1 MKQRKVKKCLAAILA
16 ASMMV
21 TGIPWQGVLTKA
33 EIKEKLEQES
43 VLERAENKT
52 VFDLG
57 DGRKKVVFYG
67 DNVRYENEEG
77 NLTDYDASL
86 VPIEKENSENNVS
99 LEGYAYENK
108 AGDSKQYFPDKISE
122 ETPILMEKNQKSI
135 SFYPTEES
143 NTETEELNQ
152 EEENLESISVDETE
166 ANVQIEKEEL
176 EDAYGEVTE
185 QPVKAVY
192 EENVLEHTLEYVSCD
207 KGIKETV
214 IFKQIP
220 EQESFTWEFH
230 LEGLDIAKNET
241 DEGFTF
247 YDKDTG
253 EIAGGIDAPE
263 MNDAT
268 GDAYSDAVTCE
279 LKEKEGEPDTWLLTM
294 TPDREYL
301 TSESRVY
308 PVYLDPTVSW
318 TGSNKMYD
326 VYVCNG
332 SYANTNFY
340 NSGIKVLASGNSSQ
354 GLFRTYMQF
363 FDLGSES
370 RGKYVESAKLDLYE
384 GGDCKGGVNVEAYR
398 VKQNWKPAE
407 ITWNKKPASDETQKY
422 TTIKTEGKAGTKH
435 VLDLTQYVREI
446 ATSKYVN
453 CGIMLR
459 TKSETKA
466 GNFTQFYNSKYAT
479 AAKRPKLTVVYYA
492 APTKPETVT
501 TTKRYYKP
509 GEAIQVNWSGITSKA
524 LARVEYR
531 IVTQNDAT
539 GAETG
544 VVYDYGAARSLGKTA
559 AGTAVTIPGS
569 NTWTDHCLK
578 IFLRGV
584 DESGLSGGNKGY
596 VCHIDGTPPVVGSVS
611 ISPSSYTTRQNP
623 ILAWS
628 SVSDKHLKCV
638 QYQVNGNG
646 YTDIGGETATS
657 GTVELSEDDFPN
669 TGIYSVQVRAIDKAG
684 NISAVKTVNYY
695 VDQTGPS
702 GMVSMEPE
710 AGKWTET
717 APAVKFNNVADADAG
732 MNPAK
737 VQYSIVKEGEKAGSF
752 KNVSDFKLTASTS
765 PYAGSFQLLE
775 EDRNLPDGKYTV
787 YVRFQ
792 DNLGNTST
800 KQLAYYKDKDK
811 PDGKISFSKPAESL
825 SGTVQITSD
834 MTDGNGSGIKSSS
847 LRVKKENG
855 TIVETIYDNF
865 TTSSVTR
872 AFDTTNLKNGKYNA
886 ELTIEDVAGHKS
898 VITKAI
904 QIKNALPSPTLSG
917 SYDNVNHG
925 KISWKVKQKE
935 GNTVKYIEYK
945 MEGQSEWT
953 RVGSS
958 AKEEGTF
965 EVTLPKDPGVYTFYV
980 RAVNED
986 DIPGKEGT
994 VQCIFDNEKPVVEIQ
1009 SVRGGLI
1016 RGSIKDTYLK
1026 NWKIEV
1032 KEKAQSVEKYHQ
1044 IATGTGQINSGLI
1057 KKIVFNPR
1065 EYQTGITYDFKLTA
1079 YDRAGNS
1086 SSTEISHTITKEDN
1100 GIKLIDPIYTVKRP
1114 YYQENAGENFLLPE
1128 NTNYLEIE
1136 DTEEKIKDADW
1147 YIDGKKIEKDS
1158 QNSPNITVLDF
1169 YKMKEKYKDQKK
1181 HELVARIKGADGNV
1195 TYSVTKAQGAEQ
1207 EEIVSDVSYSSFEK
1221 TLIFDNAVS
1230 DFCLEEEAF
1239 FPYGSQ
1245 LVYQIRSEDSDWITI
1260 EPSKKYMVSELFPG
1274 LLYTSQLILKVNF
1287 ISTARDCPTLRRL
1300 TFHGDSLLPET
1311 FELSEMDNY
1320 VPSYVSAVSKINYK
1334 TYLTWSR
1341 EKERDQKDYTKEK
1354 EVEIPDDVT
1363 YEVYRATTKEMLE
1376 NQTKAE
1382 VSGIKADYLTEI
1394 NINYG
1399 KEFYY
1404 RIRAVREKTENGT
1417 KKKEYS
1423 SFSPIFSVKVADGDE
1438 YVKCLGDKDYWFYE
1452 DFSTPNGN
1460 GKIEIS
1466 RGNFYYGQTEAVIP
1480 NNNMPVE
1487 ISRAYN
1493 NQASSTSSLGIGWN
1507 NSYDLE
1513 LLNINESD
1521 QLTDQKALK
1530 DATGTIFLFDK
1541 NPDGSYASSM
1551 GKYITLKEEQ
1561 KKETIKIPARNGN
1574 PAVETTVESMYT
1586 MLTKDN
1592 EEYRFNAGGQL
1603 VYEKEPNGSFIL
1615 PEYDSK
1621 HGRLL
1626 KLTTNQNL
1634 VTKFTYADNAA
1645 AITEELVK
1653 KAVADVKQTDK
1664 KQVISMGTVAKK
1676 VTRSP
1681 GSQNGSEVTIEK
1693 AAENMALVR
1702 SVILPDNSIIK
1713 YQYNDKN
1720 LLTSVEHME
1729 NILGKKKVVYRYSYD
1744 ENDNLNKIYD
1754 ALGNEYRLE
1763 YTEDRVTNA
1772 YYPKVEEQEES
1783 LRFTYGSI
1791 QEGDMVYQT
1800 TVQRGLNGVYGVED
1814 LYKSSRNGNVLY
1826 TKDSQGVETTYSYE
1840 DNMLKTT
1847 SMKSEYQEIEGDS
1860 IVTKNGVRSSS
1871 TSYDKK
1877 QNNNPVLEKDEDGNT
1892 TAYEYND
1899 KRNELVDDQPT
1910 RIIENSDDVITSDC
1924 TYEYDEYGNETLES
1938 DSVTG
1943 DSTQTVYYGADSE
1956 FAGEVKE
1963 IITKHEVIS
1972 EEGEENY
1979 QIDSQKFEYAFDNNT
1994 GIRTIKVIEQK
2005 EGKNITSIQKI
2016 DRTGNTLYSDDG
2028 LGTVVSHEYDYFGR
2042 AIKNSYIEGNITSS
2056 EEMEYDD
2063 NGNLLRKKEKDGTIT
2078 AYKYDIRNRK
2088 ISESIKKGNIER
2100 TYTTAY
2106 TCEWQKNP
2114 SGQSEILY
2122 CIVKESP
2129 GERETKSYVNEKGFE
2144 IKTVSNEIET
2154 VNTYNKHGEKTVS
2167 SVQHEKTGE
2176 VDSVVLNVYDNS
2188 GNQTAEI
2195 QNPIHAGKE
2204 WKIGKDSIVTSYTYD
2219 KNGNQISV
2227 TDGMGT
2233 TTNYEYDEFSRIK
2246 KVKLPDSFENGNVT
2260 QYFYDIY
2267 EDENL
2272 TSTKTIDAN
2281 GNISKEYLNE
2291 NDETVK
2297 ISDIGDGK
2305 ITPISTSYTYDLKGN
2320 KIQES
2325 YGNGNTK
2332 QYEYD
2337 GRNRLIAV
2345 VYCNKNGE
2353 ATSKIKYMYSS
2364 SDAILSEEDIKISN
2378 GTEKRYCYY
2387 QYTYD
2392 DANQLLDVKEYRGD
2406 KQELV
2411 NEQQYEYD
2419 EAGRRIKIVYA
2430 DSQQDVYS
2438 LKYEYDEKGWLN
2450 SIKVQKKNGEEFLLR
2465 SYVYS
2470 DFGKVVEIKDY
2481 RTFLK
2486 TTEQS
2491 YILKKYE
2498 YDTFGRVVKIRYYD
2512 SKDLNTEKE
2521 KYEYTYDKN
2530 SNIITEVI
2538 QKQYENKNIKPVNEM
2553 RTHTYDSM
2561 GRLIKT
2567 EYLDNIDGNKK
2578 VTSYKYD
2585 KVGNRIS
2592 SEEDGQQTDYIY
2604 NSLNQLVNEK
2614 ISDASKIAKSEKT
2627 FIYDVNGNL
2636 TNESE
2641 SIGGTSS
2648 DYSYDEEN
2656 RLIKVVQKS
2665 NETEVMVQ
2673 ENTYNASGQRIE
2685 KKENGSITYY
2695 MYQDGTVLFTEN
2707 ELGEK
2712 TSFNLLSLDGAII
2725 TSWRNDN
2732 EFYFYNKDIKGS
2744 SSTILNENGIAVVS
2758 YQYSDFGETTKYQN
2772 SEFFN
2777 EVCYTGAIYDE
2788 NTGLYYLNAR
2798 FYTPENARFITQDTY
2813 RGETTDA
2820 SSWNLY
2826 AYCANNPITQL
2837 DPSGHAI
2844 ETILDL
2850 ASIAWS
2856 AYDLAT
2862 KPTWLNAANLLWDTV
2877 AFCVPFLPG
2886 SYSVKGLKFAKAK
2899 RMLNNSKSARRAE
2912 HLLKTHTKINIKV
2925 ASKVSDLKSG
2935 SELLTV
2941 GKYGNLKKIFRK
2953 LDSEYPIEVHH
2964 IIEKHMGL
2972 LEGISKNSY
2981 PSIPL
2986 TRGLHRKIT
2995 NRYRKYIR
3003 EITRYNVCETL
3014 TKAKVIEQYE
3024 KIYKDMPGLRDIAI
3038 EIIEKYGK
3046 DSINYTRKFR

>member
-16 ASMMV
+16 SSMMV

-33 EIKEKLEQES
+33 ETEEKPEQES
-43 VLERAENKT
+43 VVERAENKT

-135 SFYPTEES
+135 SFYPTAES

-166 ANVQIEKEEL
+166 ADVQIEKEEL

-214 IFKQIP
+214 IFEQIP

-332 SYANTNFY
+332 SHANTNFY
-340 NSGIKVLASGNSSQ
+340 SSGIKVLAAGNSSQ

-398 VKQNWKPAE
+398 VKQSWKPAE
-407 ITWNKKPASDETQKY
+407 ITWNKKPASDETKKY

-466 GNFTQFYNSKYAT
+466 GNFTQFYNSKYAVT
-479 AAKRPKLTVVYYA
+479 ARRPKLTVVYYA

-544 VVYDYGAARSLGKTA
+544 VVYDYGAVRSLGKTA

-702 GMVSMEPE
+702 GIVSMEPE

-717 APAVKFNNVADADAG
+717 APTVKFNNVADANAG

-925 KISWKVKQKE
+925 KISWKVKQEE

-945 MEGQSEWT
+945 LEGQSEWT

-1016 RGSIKDTYLK
+1016 RGTIKDTYLK

-1086 SSTEISHTITKEDN
+1086 SSTEISHTITMEDN
-1100 GIKLIDPIYTVKRP
+1100 GIELIDPIYTVKRP

-1136 DTEEKIKDADW
+1136 DAEEKIKGIDW

-1158 QNSPNITVLDF
+1158 QNSQNITVLDF
-1169 YKMKEKYKDQKK
+1169 YKIKEKYKDQKK
-1181 HELVARIKGADGNV
+1181 HELVARIEGADGKA
-1195 TYSVTKAQGAEQ
+1195 TYSVTKAQGTEQ
-1207 EEIVSDVSYSSFEK
+1207 EEIVSDDIYSSFEK
-1221 TLIFDNAVS
+1221 TLTFDNAVS
-1230 DFCLEEEAF
+1230 DFCLEEEAI

-1245 LVYQIRSEDSDWITI
+1245 LVYQIRSEDSEWITI
-1260 EPSKKYMVSELFPG
+1260 EPSKNYMVSELFPG

-1300 TFHGDSLLPET
+1300 TFRGDSLLPET

-1341 EKERDQKDYTKEK
+1341 EKERDQKDYTKEN
-1354 EVEIPDDVT
+1354 EIEIPDDVT

-1382 VSGIKADYLTEI
+1382 VSGIKTDYLTEI

-1963 IITKHEVIS
+1963 EVIKTRAVS
-1972 EEGEENY
+1972 EEGKTGYAITKREYSYDYDSLSGVRTERMKET
-1979 QIDSQKFEYAFDNNT
+1979 IDGKTVNSLEKYNNMGNLIYEDDGIGNNT
-1994 GIRTIKVIEQK
+1994 SYV
-2005 EGKNITSIQKI
+2005 
-2016 DRTGNTLYSDDG
+2016 
-2028 LGTVVSHEYDYFGR
+2028 YDYLGHKVS
-2042 AIKNSYIEGNITSS
+2042 IKYQEGDILS
-2056 EEMEYDD
+2056 EKTFVYDD
-2063 NGNLLRKKEKDGTIT
+2063 NGTLISEVGQDGISKV
-2078 AYKYDIRNRK
+2078 YEYDARNRIIQQSLSKGTEKRIYKNRYSCK
-2088 ISESIKKGNIER
+2088 IVDGKIQYIMESESPEGKVETSIQNELGWEVEQKGNGICILTEYDKHGEPVVVKSRSEKESGEEQVSLTLYDNAGNAYVEIENPAGEDGSWKIGSETIVNKKMYDKQGNILAETDGENHITSYEYDAISR
-2100 TYTTAY
+2100 LQKVTLPETA
-2106 TCEWQKNP
+2106 
-2114 SGQSEILY
+2114 SGQSVMRY
-2122 CIVKESP
+2122 
-2129 GERETKSYVNEKGFE
+2129 
-2144 IKTVSNEIET
+2144 
-2154 VNTYNKHGEKTVS
+2154 
-2167 SVQHEKTGE
+2167 
-2176 VDSVVLNVYDNS
+2176 
-2188 GNQTAEI
+2188 A
-2195 QNPIHAGKE
+2195 
-2204 WKIGKDSIVTSYTYD
+2204 
-2219 KNGNQISV
+2219 
-2227 TDGMGT
+2227 
-2233 TTNYEYDEFSRIK
+2233 
-2246 KVKLPDSFENGNVT
+2246 
-2260 QYFYDIY
+2260 YDIY
-2267 EDENL
+2267 EADG
-2272 TSTKTIDAN
+2272 TISSKTTDAN
-2281 GNISKEYLNE
+2281 GNISKECTDGEGN
-2291 NDETVK
+2291 TTK
-2297 ISDIGDGK
+2297 ISDLGNGTVK
-2305 ITPISTSYTYDLKGN
+2305 EITTEYQYDKKGN
-2320 KIQES
+2320 IIRQKFIK
-2325 YGNGNTK
+2325 GNYK
-2332 QYEYD
+2332 SCEYD
-2337 GRNRLIAV
+2337 GRDRLICV
-2345 VYCNKNGE
+2345 RYFDKDGVP
-2353 ATSKIKYMYSS
+2353 TFLTKYTYSV
-2364 SDAILSEEDIKISN
+2364 SDKILSMEDFRIDKN
-2378 GTEKRYCYY
+2378 VETRYRYTK
-2387 QYTYD
+2387 YTYNAFD
-2392 DANQLLDVKEYRGD
+2392 ELSEYEEYKDNESIPQNKIGYNYNKD
-2406 KQELV
+2406 GQVTDIIYGKQENRVKGLHF
-2411 NEQQYEYD
+2411 NYD
-2419 EAGRRIKIVYA
+2419 ENGRLETIQAVME
-2430 DSQQDVYS
+2430 S
-2438 LKYEYDEKGWLN
+2438 G
-2450 SIKVQKKNGEEFLLR
+2450 QKNVLR
-2465 SYVYS
+2465 SYNYTS
-2470 DFGKVVEIKDY
+2470 NGKVSTILDY
-2481 RTFLK
+2481 LDFTDGNI
-2486 TTEQS
+2486 S
-2491 YILKKYE
+2491 NYIRREYKY
-2498 YDTFGRVVKIRYYD
+2498 DNLQRILSIMYYD
-2512 SKDLNTEKE
+2512 SKEPEKVKE
-2521 KYEYTYDKN
+2521 SYAYTYDKN
-2530 SNIITEVI
+2530 SNILTEKLYNDYP
-2538 QKQYENKNIKPVNEM
+2538 QKQEEKVDELRI
-2553 RTHTYDSM
+2553 HCYDEI
-2561 GRLIKT
+2561 GRLTSTVI
-2567 EYLDNIDGNKK
+2567 EDNTKK
-2578 VTSYKYD
+2578 ESHKIAYTYD
-2585 KVGNRIS
+2585 KVGNRLT
-2592 SEEDGQQTDYIY
+2592 EEKDGNLTTYTY
-2604 NSLNQLVNEK
+2604 NSLDQLLE
-2614 ISDASKIAKSEKT
+2614 AKTTDGKKVKEAVT
-2627 FIYDVNGNL
+2627 YDYDPNGNL
-2636 TNESE
+2636 TEERENIENTKKSYE
-2641 SIGGTSS
+2641 
-2648 DYSYDEEN
+2648 YDEDN
-2656 RLIKVVQKS
+2656 RLSAVQFEKNGNVVL
-2665 NETEVMVQ
+2665 TQ
-2673 ENTYNASGQRIE
+2673 ENLYNGEGKRVVKTENGKQVTYYYQGDTVLATNDQNGNRKSFHILGTAGNVIASGRYAGNYAGQY
-2685 KKENGSITYY
+2685 SI
-2695 MYQDGTVLFTEN
+2695 
-2707 ELGEK
+2707 
-2712 TSFNLLSLDGAII
+2712 
-2725 TSWRNDN
+2725 
-2732 EFYFYNKDIKGS
+2732 YNKDGRGS
-2744 SSTILNENGIAVVS
+2744 TSSIVKADGTGIQT
-2758 YQYSDFGETTKYQN
+2758 YQYTDFGETSVYGDT
-2772 SEFFN
+2772 SFEN
-2777 EVCYTGAIYDE
+2777 EICYTGGVYDE
-2788 NTGLYYLNAR
+2788 STELYYLNAR
-2798 FYTPENARFITQDTY
+2798 YYNSNDGRFLTQDTY
-2813 RGETTDA
+2813 RGEQDSCET
-2820 SSWNLY
+2820 WNLY
-2826 AYCANNPITQL
+2826 TYCADNPIKYT
-2837 DPSGHAI
+2837 DPSGHVAI
-2844 ETILDL
+2844 AAAGYVILFV
-2850 ASIAWS
+2850 AVMGA
-2856 AYDLAT
+2856 AYYGKKVIVSLGQWQYMSHSFYQGKKINSYVVVPPKGDIKKPGGYTTPRNEQSKA
-2862 KPTWLNAANLLWDTV
+2862 KPTPRVNQNGKSKRKPT
-2877 AFCVPFLPG
+2877 PK
-2886 SYSVKGLKFAKAK
+2886 VK
-2899 RMLNNSKSARRAE
+2899 SKSNENIRVIPRTRKKRNNRIESKGGKQNIKESWLSGVPIEEVKEMYKKAE
-2912 HLLKTHTKINIKV
+2912 GEEKQKLKRQLKT
-2925 ASKVSDLKSG
+2925 
-2935 SELLTV
+2935 
-2941 GKYGNLKKIFRK
+2941 KKK
-2953 LDSEYPIEVHH
+2953 
-2964 IIEKHMGL
+2964 M
-2972 LEGISKNSY
+2972 N
-2981 PSIPL
+2981 
-2986 TRGLHRKIT
+2986 
-2995 NRYRKYIR
+2995 
-3003 EITRYNVCETL
+3003 
-3014 TKAKVIEQYE
+3014 
-3024 KIYKDMPGLRDIAI
+3024 
-3038 EIIEKYGK
+3038 
-3046 DSINYTRKFR
+3046 TRKRGNQEHSKGKQKK

>member
-1 MKQRKVKKCLAAILA
+1 M
-16 ASMMV
+16 
-21 TGIPWQGVLTKA
+21 
-33 EIKEKLEQES
+33 
-43 VLERAENKT
+43 
-52 VFDLG
+52 
-57 DGRKKVVFYG
+57 
-67 DNVRYENEEG
+67 
-77 NLTDYDASL
+77 
-86 VPIEKENSENNVS
+86 
-99 LEGYAYENK
+99 
-108 AGDSKQYFPDKISE
+108 
-122 ETPILMEKNQKSI
+122 
-135 SFYPTEES
+135 
-143 NTETEELNQ
+143 
-152 EEENLESISVDETE
+152 
-166 ANVQIEKEEL
+166 
-176 EDAYGEVTE
+176 
-185 QPVKAVY
+185 
-192 EENVLEHTLEYVSCD
+192 
-207 KGIKETV
+207 
-214 IFKQIP
+214 
-220 EQESFTWEFH
+220 
-230 LEGLDIAKNET
+230 
-241 DEGFTF
+241 
-247 YDKDTG
+247 
-253 EIAGGIDAPE
+253 
-263 MNDAT
+263 
-268 GDAYSDAVTCE
+268 
-279 LKEKEGEPDTWLLTM
+279 
-294 TPDREYL
+294 
-301 TSESRVY
+301 
-308 PVYLDPTVSW
+308 
-318 TGSNKMYD
+318 
-326 VYVCNG
+326 
-332 SYANTNFY
+332 
-340 NSGIKVLASGNSSQ
+340 
-354 GLFRTYMQF
+354 
-363 FDLGSES
+363 
-370 RGKYVESAKLDLYE
+370 
-384 GGDCKGGVNVEAYR
+384 
-398 VKQNWKPAE
+398 
-407 ITWNKKPASDETQKY
+407 
-422 TTIKTEGKAGTKH
+422 
-435 VLDLTQYVREI
+435 
-446 ATSKYVN
+446 
-453 CGIMLR
+453 
-459 TKSETKA
+459 
-466 GNFTQFYNSKYAT
+466 
-479 AAKRPKLTVVYYA
+479 
-492 APTKPETVT
+492 
-501 TTKRYYKP
+501 
-509 GEAIQVNWSGITSKA
+509 
-524 LARVEYR
+524 
-531 IVTQNDAT
+531 
-539 GAETG
+539 
-544 VVYDYGAARSLGKTA
+544 
-559 AGTAVTIPGS
+559 
-569 NTWTDHCLK
+569 
-578 IFLRGV
+578 
-584 DESGLSGGNKGY
+584 
-596 VCHIDGTPPVVGSVS
+596 
-611 ISPSSYTTRQNP
+611 
-623 ILAWS
+623 
-628 SVSDKHLKCV
+628 
-638 QYQVNGNG
+638 
-646 YTDIGGETATS
+646 
-657 GTVELSEDDFPN
+657 
-669 TGIYSVQVRAIDKAG
+669 
-684 NISAVKTVNYY
+684 
-695 VDQTGPS
+695 
-702 GMVSMEPE
+702 
-710 AGKWTET
+710 
-717 APAVKFNNVADADAG
+717 
-732 MNPAK
+732 
-737 VQYSIVKEGEKAGSF
+737 
-752 KNVSDFKLTASTS
+752 
-765 PYAGSFQLLE
+765 
-775 EDRNLPDGKYTV
+775 
-787 YVRFQ
+787 
-792 DNLGNTST
+792 
-800 KQLAYYKDKDK
+800 
-811 PDGKISFSKPAESL
+811 
-825 SGTVQITSD
+825 
-834 MTDGNGSGIKSSS
+834 
-847 LRVKKENG
+847 
-855 TIVETIYDNF
+855 
-865 TTSSVTR
+865 
-872 AFDTTNLKNGKYNA
+872 
-886 ELTIEDVAGHKS
+886 
-898 VITKAI
+898 
-904 QIKNALPSPTLSG
+904 
-917 SYDNVNHG
+917 
-925 KISWKVKQKE
+925 
-935 GNTVKYIEYK
+935 
-945 MEGQSEWT
+945 
-953 RVGSS
+953 
-958 AKEEGTF
+958 
-965 EVTLPKDPGVYTFYV
+965 
-980 RAVNED
+980 
-986 DIPGKEGT
+986 
-994 VQCIFDNEKPVVEIQ
+994 
-1009 SVRGGLI
+1009 
-1016 RGSIKDTYLK
+1016 
-1026 NWKIEV
+1026 
-1032 KEKAQSVEKYHQ
+1032 
-1044 IATGTGQINSGLI
+1044 
-1057 KKIVFNPR
+1057 
-1065 EYQTGITYDFKLTA
+1065 
-1079 YDRAGNS
+1079 
-1086 SSTEISHTITKEDN
+1086 
-1100 GIKLIDPIYTVKRP
+1100 
-1114 YYQENAGENFLLPE
+1114 
-1128 NTNYLEIE
+1128 
-1136 DTEEKIKDADW
+1136 
-1147 YIDGKKIEKDS
+1147 
-1158 QNSPNITVLDF
+1158 
-1169 YKMKEKYKDQKK
+1169 
-1181 HELVARIKGADGNV
+1181 
-1195 TYSVTKAQGAEQ
+1195 
-1207 EEIVSDVSYSSFEK
+1207 
-1221 TLIFDNAVS
+1221 
-1230 DFCLEEEAF
+1230 
-1239 FPYGSQ
+1239 
-1245 LVYQIRSEDSDWITI
+1245 
-1260 EPSKKYMVSELFPG
+1260 
-1274 LLYTSQLILKVNF
+1274 
-1287 ISTARDCPTLRRL
+1287 
-1300 TFHGDSLLPET
+1300 
-1311 FELSEMDNY
+1311 
-1320 VPSYVSAVSKINYK
+1320 
-1334 TYLTWSR
+1334 
-1341 EKERDQKDYTKEK
+1341 
-1354 EVEIPDDVT
+1354 
-1363 YEVYRATTKEMLE
+1363 
-1376 NQTKAE
+1376 
-1382 VSGIKADYLTEI
+1382 
-1394 NINYG
+1394 
-1399 KEFYY
+1399 
-1404 RIRAVREKTENGT
+1404 
-1417 KKKEYS
+1417 
-1423 SFSPIFSVKVADGDE
+1423 
-1438 YVKCLGDKDYWFYE
+1438 
-1452 DFSTPNGN
+1452 
-1460 GKIEIS
+1460 
-1466 RGNFYYGQTEAVIP
+1466 
-1480 NNNMPVE
+1480 
-1487 ISRAYN
+1487 
-1493 NQASSTSSLGIGWN
+1493 
-1507 NSYDLE
+1507 
-1513 LLNINESD
+1513 
-1521 QLTDQKALK
+1521 
-1530 DATGTIFLFDK
+1530 FDK

-1551 GKYITLKEEQ
+1551 GKYITLKEEP
-1561 KKETIKIPARNGN
+1561 KKEIIKIPARNGN
-1574 PAVETTVESMYT
+1574 PAVKAIVESMYT

-1592 EEYRFNAGGQL
+1592 EEYRFNVGGQL
-1603 VYEKEPNGSFIL
+1603 VYEKEPNGSFVL

-1626 KLTTNQNL
+1626 KLITNQNL
-1634 VTKFTYADNAA
+1634 VIKFTYLDNAA
-1645 AITEELVK
+1645 VITDELVK
-1653 KAVADVKQTDK
+1653 KAVADEKQTDK
-1664 KQVISMGTVAKK
+1664 KQVISMGKVAKK
-1676 VTRSP
+1676 VTRSL
-1681 GSQNGSEVTIEK
+1681 GSQDGSKITVEK

-1702 SVILPDNSIIK
+1702 SVILPDDSVIK

-1800 TVQRGLNGVYGVED
+1800 MVQRGLNGVYGVKD

-1979 QIDSQKFEYAFDNNT
+1979 QIDSQKFEYASDNNT

-2005 EGKNITSIQKI
+2005 EGKNITSIQKV
-2016 DRTGNTLYSDDG
+2016 DRTGNTLYSDNG

-2063 NGNLLRKKEKDGTIT
+2063 NGNLLRKKEKDGTVT
-2078 AYKYDIRNRK
+2078 AYKYDVRNRK
-2088 ISESIKKGNIER
+2088 ISESVKKGNIER

-2114 SGQSEILY
+2114 RGQSEILY
-2122 CIVKESP
+2122 GIVKESP

-2154 VNTYNKHGEKTVS
+2154 VNTYNKHGEKTIS

-2246 KVKLPDSFENGNVT
+2246 KVKIPDSFENGNVT

-2297 ISDIGDGK
+2297 ISDIGDEK

-2353 ATSKIKYMYSS
+2353 ATSKIKYVYSS
-2364 SDAILSEEDIKISN
+2364 SDAILAEEDIKISN

-2450 SIKVQKKNGEEFLLR
+2450 SIKVQKKSGEEFLLR

-2512 SKDLNTEKE
+2512 SEDLNTEKE

-2656 RLIKVVQKS
+2656 RLIKVVQKN

-2685 KKENGSITYY
+2685 KKENGSVTYY

-2712 TSFNLLSLDGAII
+2712 TSFNLLSLDGAIV

-2777 EVCYTGAIYDE
+2777 EICYTGAIYDE

-2837 DPSGHAI
+2837 DPSGHFI
-2844 ETILDL
+2844 ETALDVL
-2850 ASIAWS
+2850 SLGWS
-2856 AYDLAT
+2856 MYDFAVRPSWTTVGSLM
-2862 KPTWLNAANLLWDTV
+2862 WDTAAV
-2877 AFCVPFLPG
+2877 FLPFVSG
-2886 SYSVKGLKFAKAK
+2886 SYSFKGLKIVQKATK
-2899 RMLNNSKSARRAE
+2899 MDAIDDVKKIRTMSK
-2912 HLLKTHTKINIKV
+2912 LKQRKVGKITLKV
-2925 ASKVSDLKSG
+2925 ASSADDFVRGEKTC
-2935 SELLTV
+2935 LTI
-2941 GKYGNLKKIFRK
+2941 GKYKDLKKIFRWK
-2953 LDSEYPIEVHH
+2953 NGSKGIEVHH
-2964 IIEKHMGL
+2964 IIEKRFGYL
-2972 LEGISKNSY
+2972 KLSSSSY
-2981 PSIPL
+2981 PSIPMSKE
-2986 TRGLHRKIT
+2986 LH
-2995 NRYRKYIR
+2995 R
-3003 EITRYNVCETL
+3003 EITKRWRKVFPAGTRATDLNRRIMINACKKVYRGMPELQKLAVKIVKRYGV
-3014 TKAKVIEQYE
+3014 Y
-3024 KIYKDMPGLRDIAI
+3024 
-3038 EIIEKYGK
+3038 
-3046 DSINYTRKFR
+3046 